1 MIPFNL
7 EEYTKNPN
15 RKIVTRDGRAV
26 TKILCTDAKG
36 DHPIVAL
43 IEGHDGTFEISCSY
57 TNNGKVYSSNIESC
71 ADLFFAP
78 EKHKGWVNV
87 YRDFGLGIRHCK
99 CVFDSEEEALRNRDT
114 KAVATVKIEWE
125 E

>member
-36 DHPIVAL
+36 PFPIVAL
-43 IEGHDGTFEISCSY
+43 VENPYCKI
-57 TNNGKVYSSNIESC
+57 
-71 ADLFFAP
+71 FFLQTA
-78 EKHKGWVNV
+78 
-87 YRDFGLGIRHCK
+87 F
-99 CVFDSEEEALRNRDT
+99 
-114 KAVATVKIEWE
+114 
-125 E
+125 